1 MLSLGKYSPSRHS
14 SETTHFNLQDV
25 RGFIAHTLVK
35 ISYGEGQRAL
45 FFRVL
50 DVDIPANSMRLRME
64 RFTLFWQRQD
74 VDLVRA
80 ANDQHS
86 VFKPQEVR

>member
-1 MLSLGKYSPSRHS
+1 VSRVFLSIQSRPIHYR
-14 SETTHFNLQDV
+14 LQDA

-35 ISYGEGQRAL
+35 ILHGEGQRAL

-50 DVDIPANSMRLRME
+50 DVDVLANSMRLRME

-74 VDLVRA
+74 VQLVRA
-80 ANDQHS
+80 CRCIFCIS
-86 VFKPQEVR
+86 